1 MAGIK
6 FKSEPCSI
14 KAVALGAKLPTVDI
28 VAYTGG
34 VMYVEGFGAVVVEL
48 SGLEIPQNLPLVI
61 DHDLSVA
68 ATMGTGTAT
77 VRNGQLIVAG
87 VLTSV
92 SQSAQHILQL
102 SKSGL
107 RLQASIGA
115 NPLEKRFIP
124 QGQSIQ
130 ANGRNIVAPLGG
142 LTHIVRSL
150 LVETSLVTRGADPST
165 SVLIAAKA
173 VKGTILSFEEFVASL
188 GLDSATLTPEATAAL
203 TLAFEAS
210 HGSAGAAP
218 AVAARAEAARIA
230 GVRSACAE
238 VPALAAHAVNSGWS
252 VQQAVAEA
260 GRHLA
265 RPAHHLTPE
274 RNVSNTLR
282 ASGASDH
289 GAVLTAS
296 LLLAQG
302 CTEKFVGKHFGEQT
316 TNLAMSKEHRGVGL
330 HHIVNATLHAAGRS
344 TGWSKVGQSVVAD
357 AFESSKMLQASGFT
371 TMSLP
376 GILGNAAGKLLL
388 SAYESVPVTWRLWCG
403 IQSASN
409 FKTFK
414 SYGFTLKGEL
424 KELGPSSELKH
435 IQLGEAEFENKVG
448 TRGAIVT
455 LTRNDIINDDLGAF
469 ATIPRS
475 FGRMAATGLEKAA
488 YAGLMSNVGT
498 IFTSVRGNYKTG
510 TDSALS
516 ITSLGA
522 AEKAFLDQ
530 VDSDGNPLMVVPAVL
545 GVPTSLSA
553 ASAVICRDTALQLP
567 TSIDTA
573 ESTGNPHAGK
583 FSPFVSPF
591 FSNAGMTGHSD
602 TAWYLFGR
610 AAEQG
615 VINVAFLDGQQNPM
629 IEEADVAFNQL
640 GMSWRAVFD
649 FGIGQGDYRLGVR
662 NLGVAP

>member
-1 MAGIK
+1 MASLS
-6 FKSEPCSI
+6 FKSESVSI
-14 KAVALGAKLPTVDI
+14 KAAATGQTPSVRIL
-28 VAYTGG
+28 AYNGG
-34 VMYVEGFGAVVVEL
+34 IMRVEGFGAVVL
-48 SGLEIPQNLPLVI
+48 NLAGMEIPENLPLVV
-61 DHDLSVA
+61 DHELAIA
-68 ATMGTGTAT
+68 ATLGSGHAI
-77 VRNGQLIVAG
+77 VRNGQLIVDG
-87 VLTSV
+87 TLTSV
-92 SQSAQHILQL
+92 SPSAQHVLAL
-102 SKSGL
+102 HKSGVK
-107 RLQASIGA
+107 LQASVGA
-115 NPLEKRFIP
+115 MPLKKQFIP
-124 QGQSIQ
+124 EGQSIQ
-130 ANGRNIVAPLGG
+130 ANGRNHVAPPGG
-142 LTHIVRSL
+142 FTYIERSQL
-150 LVETSLVTRGADPST
+150 IETSIVTRGADSTT

-203 TLAFEAS
+203 QLAFEAS

-455 LTRNDIINDDLGAF
+455 LTRTDIINDDLDAF

-498 IFTSVRGNYKTG
+498 IFTSGRGNYKTG

-583 FSPFVSPF
+583 FSPFVSPWL
-591 FSNAGMTGHSD
+591 SNAGMTGNSN